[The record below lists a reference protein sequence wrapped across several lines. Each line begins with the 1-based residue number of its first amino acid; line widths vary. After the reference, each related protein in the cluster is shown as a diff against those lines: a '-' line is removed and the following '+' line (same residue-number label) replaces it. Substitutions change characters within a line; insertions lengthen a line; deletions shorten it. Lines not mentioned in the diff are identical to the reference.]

1 MLNRNS
7 GKRNLSKALFFSI
20 VFSLLLLPFQN
31 AAAQVTED
39 ETGVYASIGL
49 MASSMH
55 IDETDKPFIEDD
67 GGGLQLDLGYRF
79 NPTFALGMSLGL
91 ADHETTEP
99 GIDALFSIFQILAF
113 YRFCPERP
121 FRPYIKGGIGGYGLT
136 VTEGSSSINISGGG
150 VVIGGGFRFF
160 FSSHFAIGLD
170 MAHNIINYERGKLTI
185 DSFSVETEI
194 DEQGSQTSLALS
206 FNYSF

>member
-91 ADHETTEP
+91 ADHET
-99 GIDALFSIFQILAF
+99 
-113 YRFCPERP
+113 
-121 FRPYIKGGIGGYGLT
+121 
-136 VTEGSSSINISGGG
+136 
-150 VVIGGGFRFF
+150 
-160 FSSHFAIGLD
+160 
-170 MAHNIINYERGKLTI
+170 
-185 DSFSVETEI
+185 
-194 DEQGSQTSLALS
+194 
-206 FNYSF
+206 

>member
-1 MLNRNS
+1 MFIKT
-7 GKRNLSKALFFSI
+7 GKLAILAILFTFTP
-20 VFSLLLLPFQN
+20 LTPGQN
-31 AAAQVTED
+31 IHAQTTED
-39 ETGVYASIGL
+39 ESGIYTAISL

-55 IDETDKPFIEDD
+55 IDETGKPFIEDD
-67 GGGLQLDLGYRF
+67 GGGLQLEFGYRF

-91 ADHETTEP
+91 ANHETTEP
-99 GIDALFSIFQILAF
+99 GVDALFSSLQLLAY
-113 YRFCPERP
+113 YRFCPDRP

-136 VTEGSSSINISGGG
+136 VSEGPASANISGGG
-150 VVIGGGFRFF
+150 VVIGAGFRFF

-170 MAHNIINYERGKLTI
+170 MTHNIINYEKGKLSI
-185 DSFSVETEI
+185 DSFSFETEI